1 MDKLFL
7 IGSDPEFNI
16 VDSENNLKSAVSLL
30 PGTKEVPHGLG
41 NETSVQ
47 VDNVMAEFCVPA
59 TSDPDEFMKNLK
71 FAMEEAQKMLPQGY
85 SFKAFPS
92 AIYPDAELDT
102 PQAKEFGCE
111 PDYTPYILDSDGSKV
126 MYIIGEN
133 VGYNVNTKPTSKN
146 PNLRSC
152 GGHIHVDLTSLTS
165 RPIYNNSI
173 LNNRVLKDFVYLMD
187 IFLGVP
193 SLLLDT
199 DKRRR
204 ELYGKAGAYRPKP
217 YGLEYRVL
225 SNFWLEKDT
234 YVYWVFDVIDKLITL
249 WEDNYS
255 YLHRRVRST
264 FDVNNVVSTINTGDS
279 KQALILL
286 PLIEELVGVKTPI
299 ITTVEIT
306 K

>member
-16 VDSENNLKSAVSLL
+16 VDSENNLKSAVPLL
-30 PGTKEVPHGLG
+30 PGTKSAPYDLG
-41 NETSVQ
+41 NNTSVQ

-59 TSDPDEFMKNLK
+59 TSDPDVFMQNLA
-71 FAMEEAQKMLPQGY
+71 FAMGEAQKILPQGY

-92 AIYPDAELDT
+92 SVYSDEELDT

-111 PDYTPYILDSDGSKV
+111 PDFTPYILDSDGSRV
-126 MYIIGEN
+126 MYVLN
-133 VGYNVNTKPTSKN
+133 RTDAYNVNTKPASKN

-152 GGHIHVDLTSLTS
+152 GGHIHVDLTQLTS
-165 RPIYNNSI
+165 RAIYSNSI
-173 LNNRVLKDFVYLMD
+173 LDNKVLKDFVYFMD

-204 ELYGKAGAYRPKP
+204 ELYGKAGAYRSKP

-234 YVYWVFDVIDKLITL
+234 YVYWVFDVIANLIKA
-249 WEDNYS
+249 WEDNYL
-255 YLHRRVRST
+255 YFYRRVHST
-264 FDVNNVVSTINTGDS
+264 FDVNNIVSTINSGNSD
-279 KQALILL
+279 QARILL
-286 PLIEELVGVKTPI
+286 PLIEEMIGVKTPI
-299 ITTVEIT
+299 SIPVEIT